1 MINRFCN
8 EMEWIIWES
17 RKGSCFL
24 QQIAQCRCILREF
37 HIIHTID
44 NLSKV
49 YEWHTYKMQIR
60 ILPATIIEAVG
71 RTPRSMSGNDF
82 IKKTTCPNP
91 SFPSFFQVGCS
102 VLHVVKTYFLISTY
116 IWMLCEGAYLQVR
129 AILDG
134 KLLLCKYHWYY
145 VYLFPAAVE
154 VHLGCEALAD
164 LHPGGLGMDPPGRRH
179 RPLHRGKNENGG

>member
-1 MINRFCN
+1 MT
-8 EMEWIIWES
+8 S
-17 RKGSCFL
+17 
-24 QQIAQCRCILREF
+24 
-37 HIIHTID
+37 
-44 NLSKV
+44 SK
-49 YEWHTYKMQIR
+49 K
-60 ILPATIIEAVG
+60 P
-71 RTPRSMSGNDF
+71 
-82 IKKTTCPNP
+82 TCPNQ

-116 IWMLCEGAYLQVR
+116 IWMLCEGAYLQVK

-134 KLLLCKYHWYY
+134 KLLLCKNHWNY

-179 RPLHRGKNENGG
+179 RPLHRGKNENGGQHRRRSKLQVITWKQYTRKILNNCYSMTTMWSLIAKLAIQIANHYHNFPKSKVAWKQK